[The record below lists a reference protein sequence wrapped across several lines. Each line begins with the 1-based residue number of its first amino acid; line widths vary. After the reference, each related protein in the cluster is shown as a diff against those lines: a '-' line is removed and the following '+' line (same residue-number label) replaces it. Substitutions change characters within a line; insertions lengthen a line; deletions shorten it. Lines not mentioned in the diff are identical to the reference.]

1 VSSPSVDP
9 DRVISVALLGAG
21 TVGAQVGRLLNQT
34 AADLEP
40 RVGAPLRLVAVAAL
54 DPENP
59 REGID
64 PAVFSNDAKAVATS
78 GADIVI
84 ELMGGIEPARTL
96 ILDAMAAGSSVVTA
110 NKALLA
116 AHGAELHA
124 AAAEKGVDLF
134 FEASVAG
141 AIPLLRPLRESLAG
155 DRVVKVM
162 GIVNGSTNYML
173 TKMDEE
179 GLTYEEIFDE
189 ARELGYLEANPS
201 LDIDGHDAAAKA
213 AILAELAFHTH
224 VTIDDVYCEGI
235 SKVTADDMR
244 AAQAMGFVIKLLAI
258 AERAP
263 DGAGVIVRVHPTM
276 VPRSHPLA
284 SVRLSFNA
292 VFIQAEAAGELMFYG
307 RGAGGVPTASAV
319 LGDVI
324 VAARNRVT
332 GSIGPARSIYSEL
345 PVLPIGAALTRFYV
359 NLDVEDRPG
368 VLAAIATA
376 FADNGVSIQ
385 VVRQDGHGDKA
396 GLIVRTHLATEEAL
410 ERTVEVLR
418 GMPEVKAVL
427 GVMRVEGEA
436 SE

>member
-1 VSSPSVDP
+1 MSAPEDP
-9 DRVISVALLGAG
+9 DRVITVALLGAG

-34 AADLEP
+34 EKDLTP
-40 RVGAPLRLVAVAAL
+40 RVGAPMRLVGVAAL

-59 REGID
+59 RDGID
-64 PAVFSNDAKAVATS
+64 PAVFSSDAHAVATS
-78 GADIVI
+78 GADIVV

-96 ILDAMAAGSSVVTA
+96 ILAAIAAGSSVVTA

-116 AHGAELHA
+116 AHGAELQLA
-124 AAAEKGVDLF
+124 AQEAGVDLF

-155 DRVVKVM
+155 DRVTKVM

-179 GLTYEEIFDE
+179 GCTYQEIFEE
-189 ARELGYLEANPS
+189 AKALGYLEADPS

-235 SKVTADDMR
+235 SKVTADDVR

-263 DGAGVIVRVHPTM
+263 GDTGIIVRVHPTM

-284 SVRLSFNA
+284 SVRLAFNA
-292 VFIQAEAAGELMFYG
+292 VFVQAEAADELMFYG
-307 RGAGGVPTASAV
+307 RGAGGVPTASAI
-319 LGDVI
+319 LGDVV

-332 GSIGPARSIYSEL
+332 GSIGPSRSVYADL
-345 PVLPIGAALTRFYV
+345 PVLPISSAQTRFYV
-359 NLDVEDRPG
+359 NLDVVDRPG
-368 VLAAIATA
+368 VLASIAAA
-376 FADNGVSIQ
+376 FAQHGISIQ
-385 VVRQDGHGDKA
+385 VVRQDGHGDQA
-396 GLIVRTHLATEEAL
+396 GLIVRTHRADEEAL
-410 ERTVEVLR
+410 EHTVEHLR
-418 GMPEVKAVL
+418 GMDEVKAVL

-436 SE
+436 GD